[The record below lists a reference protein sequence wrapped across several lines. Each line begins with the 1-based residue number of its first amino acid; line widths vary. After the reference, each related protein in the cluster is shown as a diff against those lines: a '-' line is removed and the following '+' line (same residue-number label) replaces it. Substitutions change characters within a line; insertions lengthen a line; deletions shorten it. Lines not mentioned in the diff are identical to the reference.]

1 MQDDNL
7 YPHFT
12 VLETMVLAANLK
24 IADMSTDE
32 KNLIVS
38 IEPVAATAEHRLTI
52 QMQTMT
58 FKMK

>member
-12 VLETMVLAANLK
+12 VYETMVLAANLK
-24 IADMSTDE
+24 IANMSNDE

-38 IEPVAATAEHRLTI
+38 I
-52 QMQTMT
+52 
-58 FKMK
+58 KSN